1 MMTLKRILLVEDNPY
16 DMELTLSALED
27 YNLANKVDSV
37 GDGVEALDYLNC
49 RGQFSNRQM
58 DTPVVILLD
67 LKLPR
72 MNGLELIKAIKA
84 DTRFMLI
91 PIVILTSSREDRDI
105 QEAYDLGAN
114 AYVVKPVD
122 FNDFAMTVKEVGK
135 FWAILNEFPQKS

>member
-1 MMTLKRILLVEDNPY
+1 MMTLKRILLVEDNPN
-16 DMELTLSALED
+16 DMELTLSALGD

-49 RGQFSNRQM
+49 RGQFSNRPM
-58 DTPVVILLD
+58 DTPVFILLD

-72 MNGLELIKAIKA
+72 MNGLELIKAIRA

-105 QEAYDLGAN
+105 LEAYDLGAN

-122 FNDFAMTVKEVGK
+122 FNDFSKVVKEVGK
-135 FWAILNEFPQKS
+135 FWAIINEIPQKS